1 MKFKEKS
8 GRLPK
13 QKRGEQ
19 KAKSTPFKIKV
30 VDIEDKIEEKKT
42 ADLDEDET
50 TADTGPVKKN
60 GYVKKAR
67 KPKQMRPNINLLVT
81 EEDDL
86 ASFKDDLELDE
97 GDVEGDYENFMEEM
111 AKLEG
116 KKRKIMSSRE
126 EGTGEMSEYNLS
138 AHKSTKVEV
147 SGLVSALG
155 EEGGEDVRNLQKKLG
170 KGSKELKL
178 ATALEPHQAAKVARG
193 AGYCGVVKEVAV
205 WDAVVHSRR
214 AADTLSFPLNKTDL
228 RLKGLSQDSERFK
241 AETALEQQI
250 AAMLAGS
257 KNVAAEGEEF
267 SEVEK
272 KCLEGLTA
280 REALERK
287 RELAKI
293 RALQTYQ
300 EAKFRRQKKI
310 KSKKFRKIERK
321 MKKKEELA
329 ELEQLSRIDPEAAA
343 EKLEQ
348 IEKTRIEER
357 ASLKHRNASKFLQ
370 DTAKRAKLTKNK
382 DFTNIVND
390 QLRKHR
396 DLVTK
401 HGQSQAGEDKDDNS
415 EDTSENINQNIIMN
429 SSSVEEFGTGY
440 RQFWEEEQAKKEASK
455 DNEEL
460 EDIFDEAQFHLK
472 QNNKEKLETIS
483 GSIRTEPKT
492 KETEEEEAVDE
503 DNPLNNVQMDSL
515 NYETNKNK
523 KPANKKDNKLK
534 EKTKLPNVDPNDF
547 LSMNSKAIGSD
558 LPEIV
563 GYNDLEEDND
573 DNEQRNII
581 AEAFA
586 DDNVIDEFKKEKK
599 TLLDSKKPKD
609 LDLTL
614 PGWGE
619 WGGGGVM
626 PSKRK
631 RRRFTIKAPPA
642 EKRRD
647 ENSGHLILNTDK
659 DSKLRTHQVSNVP
672 FPFTA
677 VSDFEASIRAP
688 VGSTFLPRTAH
699 LKMIKPRIST
709 KAGHVIEPMD
719 RDQLVKR
726 GLVQVPASLS

>member
-8 GRLPK
+8 VSGHK
-13 QKRGEQ
+13 KKKGDKRTR
-19 KAKSTPFKIKV
+19 KTPMKIKV
-30 VDIEDKIEEKKT
+30 VDMDDDKEKSESEETTEAKPAKKT
-42 ADLDEDET
+42 
-50 TADTGPVKKN
+50 VKKER
-60 GYVKKAR
+60 KKNQL
-67 KPKQMRPNINLLVT
+67 KPNINLMVT

-86 ASFKDDLELDE
+86 ASFQDDIELEE
-97 GDVEGDYENFMEEM
+97 GDDVGDYETFMEEM
-111 AKLEG
+111 AKLDG
-116 KKRKIMSSRE
+116 KKRKITSNRQ
-126 EGTGEMSEYNLS
+126 EGTGQVSEYNLS
-138 AHKSTKVEV
+138 AHKKSKVDI
-147 SGLVSALG
+147 SGLVTALAT
-155 EEGGEDVRNLQKKLG
+155 EGGEDVRSLQRKVTEGENDLRL
-170 KGSKELKL
+170 E
-178 ATALEPHQAAKVARG
+178 TALEPHQAARVARS
-193 AGYCGVVKEVAV
+193 AGYHGVVKDVSV

-214 AADTLSFPLNKTDL
+214 AADTLSFPLNKADL
-228 RLKGLSQDSERFK
+228 RLKSLSQDGERFK

-257 KNVAAEGEEF
+257 SSVAAEGEEF

-321 MKKKEELA
+321 MKRNEELA
-329 ELEQLSRIDPEAAA
+329 ELEQLSKTDPEAAA

-396 DLVTK
+396 ELVTK
-401 HGQSQAGEDKDDNS
+401 HGKPAEDDDDNP
-415 EDTSENINQNIIMN
+415 EDDTETVDINT
-429 SSSVEEFGTGY
+429 SSVEQFSAGY
-440 RQFWEEEQAKKEASK
+440 KKFWEGEQAQKEISRASE
-455 DNEEL
+455 DL
-460 EDIFDEAQFHLK
+460 EDIFDEAEFNLK
-472 QNNKEKLETIS
+472 QNNSEKIQTIFGSVPVKETDTKEKNV
-483 GSIRTEPKT
+483 
-492 KETEEEEAVDE
+492 EEDH
-503 DNPLNNVQMDSL
+503 PLNNLQMDSF
-515 NYETNKNK
+515 NYDSNTKTKPSNK
-523 KPANKKDNKLK
+523 KAEKPK
-534 EKTKLPNVDPNDF
+534 EKSTLPNVDPNDF
-547 LSMNSKAIGSD
+547 LSMNPKSIGSD
-558 LPEIV
+558 LPDIV

-573 DNEQRNII
+573 DDDQRDII

-586 DDNVIDEFKKEKK
+586 DDNIVDEFKKEKK
-599 TLLDSKKPKD
+599 MLIDSKKPKD
-609 LDLTL
+609 IDLTL

-619 WGGGGVM
+619 WGGGGAM

-631 RRRFTIKAPPA
+631 RRRFTIKAPPG

-647 ENSGHLILNTDK
+647 ENSGHLVLNLDK
-659 DSKLRTHQVSNVP
+659 DKKLGKHQVSNVP

-677 VSDFEASIRAP
+677 VSDFEVENKGLEFCLI
-688 VGSTFLPRTAH
+688 GL
-699 LKMIKPRIST
+699 LK
-709 KAGHVIEPMD
+709 
-719 RDQLVKR
+719 
-726 GLVQVPASLS
+726 

>member
-1 MKFKEKS
+1 MIRTSGENEVFFQRDNLLCDCDDIISNNQNINVLKYFQIDMKFKEKNIS
-8 GRLPK
+8 GHK
-13 QKRGEQ
+13 KKKGT
-19 KAKSTPFKIKV
+19 KSTPFKIKV
-30 VDIEDKIEEKKT
+30 VDIENQDKPEDVDNIKTKSAKKKK
-42 ADLDEDET
+42 E
-50 TADTGPVKKN
+50 GPKKQL
-60 GYVKKAR
+60 K
-67 KPKQMRPNINLLVT
+67 PNINLIVT

-86 ASFKDDLELDE
+86 ATFQDDFELED
-97 GDVEGDYENFMEEM
+97 GDDDGDYESFMEEM
-111 AKLEG
+111 AKLDG
-116 KKRKIMSSRE
+116 KKRKITSTRE
-126 EGTGEMSEYNLS
+126 EGTGNVSEYNLS
-138 AHKSTKVEV
+138 SHKKAKVDI
-147 SGLVSALG
+147 SGLVTALG
-155 EEGGEDVRNLQKKLG
+155 SEGGEDVRTLHKKVTEG
-170 KGSKELKL
+170 EAELRL
-178 ATALEPHQAAKVARG
+178 ETALEPHQAAKVARG
-193 AGYCGVVKEVAV
+193 AGYCGAVKDVSV

-214 AADTLSFPLNKTDL
+214 AADTLSFPLNKADL
-228 RLKGLSQDSERFK
+228 RLKSLSQDGERFK

-257 KNVAAEGEEF
+257 NSVAAEGEQF

-310 KSKKFRKIERK
+310 KSKKFRRVQRK
-321 MKKKEELA
+321 MKRNEELA
-329 ELEQLSRIDPEAAA
+329 ELENLSKTDPEAAA
-343 EKLEQ
+343 EKLEL

-357 ASLKHRNASKFLQ
+357 ASLKHRNASKFLH

-396 DLVTK
+396 ELVTK
-401 HGQSQAGEDKDDNS
+401 HGKPTDDNDDNQ
-415 EDTSENINQNIIMN
+415 EEGTETANINLDT
-429 SSSVEEFGTGY
+429 SSVEQFSAGY
-440 RQFWEEEQAKKEASK
+440 RKFWEAEQAQKEISK
-455 DNEEL
+455 SSEDL
-460 EDIFDEAQFHLK
+460 EDIFDEAEFNLK
-472 QNNKEKLETIS
+472 QNNAEKLQSIYGSSTVTETD
-483 GSIRTEPKT
+483 T
-492 KETEEEEAVDE
+492 KDKNADE
-503 DNPLNNVQMDSL
+503 DNPLNNVQMDSF
-515 NYETNKNK
+515 NYESNNKTKPSNNK
-523 KPANKKDNKLK
+523 PEKPK
-534 EKTKLPNVDPNDF
+534 EKSSLPNVDPNDF
-547 LSMNSKAIGSD
+547 LTMNPKSIGSD

-573 DNEQRNII
+573 EEDQRDII

-599 TLLDSKKPKD
+599 MLIDSKKPKD
-609 LDLTL
+609 IDLTL

-647 ENSGHLILNTDK
+647 ENSGHLVLNLDK
-659 DSKLRTHQVSNVP
+659 DKKLSKHQVSNVP

-677 VSDFEASIRAP
+677 VSDFE
-688 VGSTFLPRTAH
+688 VGIKDLRVVRSDCQPMCYSRLP
-699 LKMIKPRIST
+699 
-709 KAGHVIEPMD
+709 
-719 RDQLVKR
+719 
-726 GLVQVPASLS
+726 

>member
-1 MKFKEKS
+1 MCDCDDIISNNQNINVLKYFQIEMKFKEKNIS
-8 GRLPK
+8 GHK
-13 QKRGEQ
+13 KKKGT
-19 KAKSTPFKIKV
+19 KSTPFKIKV
-30 VDIEDKIEEKKT
+30 VDIENQDKPEDVDNIKTKSAKKKK
-42 ADLDEDET
+42 E
-50 TADTGPVKKN
+50 GPKKQL
-60 GYVKKAR
+60 K
-67 KPKQMRPNINLLVT
+67 PNINLIVT

-86 ASFKDDLELDE
+86 ATFQDDFELED
-97 GDVEGDYENFMEEM
+97 GDDDGDYESFMEEM
-111 AKLEG
+111 AKLDG
-116 KKRKIMSSRE
+116 KKRKITSTRE
-126 EGTGEMSEYNLS
+126 EGTGNVSEYNLS
-138 AHKSTKVEV
+138 SHKKAKVDI
-147 SGLVSALG
+147 SGLVTALG
-155 EEGGEDVRNLQKKLG
+155 SEGGEDVRTLHKKVTEG
-170 KGSKELKL
+170 EAELRL
-178 ATALEPHQAAKVARG
+178 ETALEPHQAAKVARG
-193 AGYCGVVKEVAV
+193 AGYCGAVKDVSV

-214 AADTLSFPLNKTDL
+214 AADTLSFPLNKADL
-228 RLKGLSQDSERFK
+228 RLKSLSQDGERFK

-257 KNVAAEGEEF
+257 NSVAAEGEQF

-310 KSKKFRKIERK
+310 KSKKFRRVQRK
-321 MKKKEELA
+321 MKRNEELA
-329 ELEQLSRIDPEAAA
+329 ELENLSKTDPEAAA
-343 EKLEQ
+343 EKLEL

-357 ASLKHRNASKFLQ
+357 ASLKHRNASKFLH

-396 DLVTK
+396 ELVTK
-401 HGQSQAGEDKDDNS
+401 HGKSTDDNDDNQ
-415 EDTSENINQNIIMN
+415 EEGTETPNINLDT
-429 SSSVEEFGTGY
+429 SSVEQFSAGY
-440 RQFWEEEQAKKEASK
+440 RKFWEAEQAQKEISK
-455 DNEEL
+455 SSEDL
-460 EDIFDEAQFHLK
+460 EDIFDEAEFNLK
-472 QNNKEKLETIS
+472 QNNAEKLQSIY
-483 GSIRTEPKT
+483 GSSTVT
-492 KETEEEEAVDE
+492 ETETKDKNGEE
-503 DNPLNNVQMDSL
+503 DNPLNNVQMDSF
-515 NYETNKNK
+515 NYESNNKTKPSNNK
-523 KPANKKDNKLK
+523 PEKPK
-534 EKTKLPNVDPNDF
+534 EKSSLPNVDPNDF
-547 LSMNSKAIGSD
+547 LTMNPKSIGSD

-573 DNEQRNII
+573 EDDQRDII

-599 TLLDSKKPKD
+599 MLIDSKKPKD
-609 LDLTL
+609 IDLTL

-647 ENSGHLILNTDK
+647 ENSGHLVLNLDK
-659 DSKLRTHQVSNVP
+659 DKKLSKHQVSNVP

-677 VSDFEASIRAP
+677 VSDFE
-688 VGSTFLPRTAH
+688 VG
-699 LKMIKPRIST
+699 I
-709 KAGHVIEPMD
+709 
-719 RDQLVKR
+719 
-726 GLVQVPASLS
+726 